1 MKRTLQITNQW
12 GKPASLAALAFL
24 AFSPVYA
31 QRMQQELGR
40 GVVAVQNGSSVTVTW
55 RRLAQEP
62 EDARYNI
69 YIRKAGAADYTKL
82 NAQPLSNTN
91 YKTTTSNI
99 PVGADVAVS
108 IVTGEGE
115 GAVEHGLSRPF
126 TMKSYDIRNMYMSI
140 LFNNSP
146 LDNKD
151 FDTKFC

>member
-69 YIRKAGAADYTKL
+69 YIRKVGAADYTKL

-99 PVGADVAVS
+99 PVG
-108 IVTGEGE
+108 
-115 GAVEHGLSRPF
+115 
-126 TMKSYDIRNMYMSI
+126 
-140 LFNNSP
+140 
-146 LDNKD
+146 
-151 FDTKFC
+151 